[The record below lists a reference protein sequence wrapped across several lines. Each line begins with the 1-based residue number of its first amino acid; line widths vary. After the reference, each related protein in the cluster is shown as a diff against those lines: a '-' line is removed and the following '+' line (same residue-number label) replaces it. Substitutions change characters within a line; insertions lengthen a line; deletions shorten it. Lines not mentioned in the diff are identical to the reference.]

1 MFNKLGAE
9 WNFEWTYE
17 LFCAVWPAEEMENV
31 DEHRFKNK
39 NRIEKLHASTG
50 SRVKDRSKRK
60 GRGER
65 NCLPDCDEQHE
76 HRHGSPVKRQR

>member
-60 GRGER
+60 
-65 NCLPDCDEQHE
+65 
-76 HRHGSPVKRQR
+76 